1 MKQLSQQTVT
11 PPGALCLR
19 QNNVAVSKNSF
30 VGEPESLRIN
40 LSSRF
45 EKHEMDSLM
54 AGPLTT
60 SNNKA
65 TTTAST
71 ALDMNKLTAGRAS
84 ARSAMGKSSLVGLV
98 SDFTEMAGHKAGIH
112 TIDQLL
118 MDQDSHQVVTVSE
131 FN

>member
-1 MKQLSQQTVT
+1 
-11 PPGALCLR
+11 
-19 QNNVAVSKNSF
+19 VAVSKNLF
-30 VGEPESLRIN
+30 VGEPENLRIN

-45 EKHEMDSLM
+45 EKQEMDSLM
-54 AGPLTT
+54 TGPLTT

-65 TTTAST
+65 TTAAST

-98 SDFTEMAGHKAGIH
+98 SDFTEMAGHKAGIN

-118 MDQDSHQVVTVSE
+118 MDQESHQVVTVSE